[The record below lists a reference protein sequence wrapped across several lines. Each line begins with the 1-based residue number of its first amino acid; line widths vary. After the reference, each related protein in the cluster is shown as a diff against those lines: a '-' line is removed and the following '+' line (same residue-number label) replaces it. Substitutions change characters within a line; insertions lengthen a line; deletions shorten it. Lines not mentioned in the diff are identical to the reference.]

1 MKLESSTLFVNTGRK
16 PLPAMQKKKKNNN
29 KNTIALIICIAIIA
43 VLCIF
48 VGSIARLWLSYNQET
63 KGSEAHQTVKQE
75 TKEITPKAE
84 TKPEEKPEVKTK
96 KETKKS
102 NSAQG
107 TPSSASKSADKA
119 FMELEGTY
127 SYGLYNLNDGYTYIN
142 NTEKIYNSAAMGAFL
157 AEYVS
162 NAIYIGQFDYYTD
175 VAGHLGRDLM
185 TSAFS
190 GGSVESANLLIQHF
204 GADKLN
210 AYFASKGYAN
220 TVFAGGIGSD
230 AESYTTSED
239 LIKLMKKMYDN
250 TTFFPYSDIYSK
262 MRASSVDNKIALSLP
277 QGTSVANLSF
287 ETSDETFDGGII
299 TTPSGSFVFVAMASD
314 CDINTANSAIS
325 SAANA
330 ICASMEKEET
340 E

>member
-16 PLPAMQKKKKNNN
+16 PLPAMQKKKKNN

-63 KGSEAHQTVKQE
+63 KPTKVQETVKQE
-75 TKEITPKAE
+75 VKE
-84 TKPEEKPEVKTK
+84 TKPKIEKEPEKKPEVKTK
-96 KETKKS
+96 KETKNTS
-102 NSAQG
+102 LG
-107 TPSSASKSADKA
+107 TPSPASKSADKA
-119 FMELEGTY
+119 FAELDGTY
-127 SYGLYNLNDGYTYIN
+127 SYGLYNINDGYTYIN

-157 AEYVS
+157 VEYVS

-190 GGSVESANLLIQHF
+190 GGSVDAANLLIQHF
-204 GADKLN
+204 GTEKLN

-220 TVFAGGIGSD
+220 TVFAGGIGSGM
-230 AESYTTSED
+230 ESYTTSED
-239 LIKLMKKMYDN
+239 LIKLMRKMYDN
-250 TTFFPYSDIYSK
+250 TTFFPYSDMYSK
-262 MRASSVDNKIALSLP
+262 MRVNSVDNKIASSLP
-277 QGTSVANLSF
+277 VGCSVANLSF
-287 ETSDETFDGGII
+287 ETADETFDGGIV

-314 CDINTANSAIS
+314 CDINS
-325 SAANA
+325 ANA
-330 ICASMEKEET
+330 SISTAASSICSSLQKEET